1 MWGRVR
7 GGSLLLTLTCSAADI
22 RDKASATG
30 VRLGRAHLARVTP
43 GTTNGGT
50 AEGLGAHNATQLTLA
65 HLVVDLREAG
75 TGPVVCEK
83 DKEDKREKEGT

>member
-1 MWGRVR
+1 MR